1 MKIAMI
7 GLRGCGKT
15 TIFNSL
21 TKGEK
26 DGNIAVVKV
35 PDKRLDTL
43 YNLYPAKRKVSCEI
57 EFIDLCPVEEG
68 MTDHKSFDKQFL
80 SFLRNIDAIALVI
93 KCFSEEIEPIK
104 DVNTILGELL
114 LSDLLIAEKKLS
126 SLEPKGKKMTQ
137 ELEREKGLIERCRNS
152 LSNEIPI
159 RKLALNDE
167 EKKILSSYQ
176 FLTDKSITIVGNIGE
191 KMLNPQ
197 KIEQLKE
204 YAKTNEMPLV
214 MLCAKFEKDL
224 IELEEDEREAFR
236 KELKIENGISNLIR
250 LVYDTLSLISFF
262 TIGKDEVR
270 GWAISKGTNALKAAG
285 KIHSDIERGFIKA
298 SVISYDDLI
307 DCGSMQHARDKGK
320 IRLFGK
326 DYIVKNG
333 DIIEFKFNV

>member
-1 MKIAMI
+1 MI

-43 YNLYPAKRKVSCEI
+43 HNLYPAKRKVSCEI

-80 SFLRNIDAIALVI
+80 SFLRNIDAVALVI

-104 DVNTILGELL
+104 DVNTILRELL

-137 ELEREKGLIERCRNS
+137 ELEREKGLIERCKNS

-159 RKLALNDE
+159 RKLGLNNE

-176 FLTDKSITIVGNIGE
+176 FLTNKPITLVGNIGE

-197 KIEQLKE
+197 KIEQLQE
-204 YAKTNEMPLV
+204 YAKTNEMPLG

-224 IELEEDEREAFR
+224 IELEEDEREVFR

-270 GWAISKGTNALKAAG
+270 GWAISKGTNALKAAE

-298 SVISYDDLI
+298 SVVSYGDLM
-307 DCGSMQHARDKGK
+307 DCGSLQNAKEKGK
-320 IRLFGK
+320 IRLEGK
-326 DYIVKNG
+326 DYIVKDG

>member
-1 MKIAMI
+1 MKIAMV

-21 TKGEK
+21 IKGER

-43 YNLYPAKRKVSCEI
+43 YNLYPVKRKVSCEI

-68 MTDHKSFDKQFL
+68 MTTHKSFDKQFG
-80 SFLRNIDAIALVI
+80 SFLRNIDAMVLVI

-114 LSDLLIAEKKLS
+114 LSDLLIAEKRLS

-159 RKLALNDE
+159 RKLALSDE
-167 EKKILSSYQ
+167 EKKMLSSYQ
-176 FLTDKSITIVGNIGE
+176 FLTDKPIILVGNIGE

-204 YAKTNEMPLV
+204 YAKTNEVPLV

-285 KIHSDIERGFIKA
+285 RIHSDIERGFIKA
-298 SVISYDDLI
+298 SAISYDELI
-307 DCGSMQHARDKGK
+307 DCGSMQNAKERGK
-320 IRLFGK
+320 IRLEGR
-326 DYIVKNG
+326 DYIVKDG